1 MKKLLVALFSFA
13 FISANAQTADEVIQ
27 KYTTAMGSLEAFNKV
42 TTAKITGTL
51 SSQGRDLPLTT
62 QIVNGKS
69 MRSDLKVGEETVNS
83 VYNNSKGWKINP
95 FANAPTATEVT
106 GSELVTFKAQASLAN
121 NLMDYKNRGHNIE
134 LAGQE
139 EVEGI
144 KATKIK
150 LTSKEDGKITIYFIS
165 TASNLLVK
173 SIAKRNVAGNEYDA
187 ETFYTDI
194 KEINGLKFC
203 MHFTTKIE
211 GQIFQDVKY
220 EKIELNVPVDDKIFI
235 MPK

>member
-1 MKKLLVALFSFA
+1 MKKLLIALLSFA
-13 FISANAQTADEVIQ
+13 MLSVNAQTADEIIQ
-27 KYTTAMGSLEAFNKV
+27 KYNTAMGGLEAFNKV
-42 TTAKITGTL
+42 TSAKITGIL
-51 SSQGRDLPLTT
+51 SSQGRELPLTT
-62 QIVNGKS
+62 QIINGKA
-69 MRSDLKVGEETVNS
+69 MRSDLKVGEQMVNS
-83 VYNNSKGWKINP
+83 IYDNGKAWKINP

-121 NLMDYKNRGHNIE
+121 NLMDYKNRGHNVE
-134 LAGQE
+134 LTGEE
-139 EVEGI
+139 EVEGV

-150 LTSKEDGKITIYFIS
+150 LTSKEDGKITTYFIS

-173 SIAKRNVAGNEYDA
+173 SIAKRNIAGNDYDA

-203 MHFTTKIE
+203 MHFTTKIQ
-211 GQIFQDVKY
+211 GQVFQDVKY
-220 EKIELNVPVDDKIFI
+220 EKIELNVPVDDKIFT